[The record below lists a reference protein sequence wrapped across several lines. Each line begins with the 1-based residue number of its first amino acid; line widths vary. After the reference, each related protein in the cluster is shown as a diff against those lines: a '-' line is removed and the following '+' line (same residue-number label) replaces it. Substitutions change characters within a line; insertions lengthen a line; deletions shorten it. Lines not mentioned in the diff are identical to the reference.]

1 MIWHSAAVN
10 EVLTELKTDSEI
22 GLLNG
27 VADQRLKEHG
37 ENVIS
42 NTKKP
47 SLLKI
52 FLNTFKSK
60 TLIALLCVCLL
71 SFIVSLIYYTIFIPI
86 NINNKHKQLL

>member
-10 EVLTELKTDSEI
+10 EVLTELKTDSET

-47 SLLKI
+47 
-52 FLNTFKSK
+52 
-60 TLIALLCVCLL
+60 
-71 SFIVSLIYYTIFIPI
+71 
-86 NINNKHKQLL
+86 